1 MIPLRLHLRSCQCLC
16 QLGLIKSTLV
26 AWKEGANGEG
36 GENARAVGRN
46 NSEKEWHGI
55 LVGPQGDTNLRL
67 AFRVMAKPGL
77 RSKMHRGWMEKE
89 WAGSTRKTLIKQMK
103 RCKFRKSDA

>member
-1 MIPLRLHLRSCQCLC
+1 MQE
-16 QLGLIKSTLV
+16 Q
-26 AWKEGANGEG
+26 WEGTTVKKNVRVYNE
-36 GENARAVGRN
+36 
-46 NSEKEWHGI
+46 GI

-77 RSKMHRGWMEKE
+77 RSKMHWGWMEKE